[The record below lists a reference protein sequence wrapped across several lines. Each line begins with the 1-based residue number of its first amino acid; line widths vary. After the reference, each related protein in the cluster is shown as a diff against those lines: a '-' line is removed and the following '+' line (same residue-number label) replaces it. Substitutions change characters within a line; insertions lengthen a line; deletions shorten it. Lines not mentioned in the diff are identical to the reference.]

1 MLPAG
6 LPAMIQRSISEHAMQ
21 NRGIQIFLSIATSFQ
36 IDTLIIQTAKLRL
49 DGGMAMIYVW
59 TNTESKSLYDNN
71 FPKLDVDIAQTG
83 VVPGGDLDY
92 LC

>member
-1 MLPAG
+1 M
-6 LPAMIQRSISEHAMQ
+6 
-21 NRGIQIFLSIATSFQ
+21 
-36 IDTLIIQTAKLRL
+36 IQTAKLRL
-49 DGGMAMIYVW
+49 AGGMAMIYVW